1 MHNYFYVKF
10 NPVAFSLFGWPVH
23 WYGLMYLAGFL
34 TGWWLGRWR
43 AKQPNSGWTVAEI
56 DDLVFY
62 VGLGVILGGRV
73 GYLLFYDLKYVLA
86 EPTLWDTIKHIVAFH
101 KGGMSFHG
109 GLLGVLTALWLFARK
124 YRKGY
129 FQVVDLLALLTPPG
143 LFFGRIGNFING
155 ELWGNITNVPWAM
168 IFPNSGSDVPRHPSP
183 LYEAAL
189 EGIALF
195 AILWW
200 YARKPRPTMA
210 ISGVFAIGYAVFRSL
225 VEFVRM
231 PDKGIDYLLGTSWV
245 TMGML
250 LSLPLF
256 ITGVLLV
263 WLAYRRSG
271 TTVAAG

>member
-1 MHNYFYVKF
+1 MHNYFIVKF
-10 NPVAFSLFGWPVH
+10 DPIAFSLFGWPVH

-43 AKQPNSGWTVAEI
+43 AKQPNSGWTLAEV
-56 DDLVFY
+56 DDLVFFA
-62 VGLGVILGGRV
+62 GLGVILGGRA
-73 GYLLFYDLKYVLA
+73 GYLLFYDLKYVIA
-86 EPTLWDTIKHIVAFH
+86 EPSVWAMLKHIVAFH

-109 GLLGVLTALWLFARK
+109 GLLGVLTSMWFFARK
-124 YRKGY
+124 YRKTY
-129 FQVVDLLALLTPPG
+129 FQVIDLMALLTPLG

-155 ELWGNITNVPWAM
+155 ELWGNVTQVPWAM
-168 IFPNSGSDVPRHPSP
+168 IFPHSNTELPRHPSP

-200 YARKPRPTMA
+200 FARKPRPTMA
-210 ISGVFAIGYAVFRSL
+210 ISGVFAIGYAVFRSA
-225 VEFVRM
+225 VEFVRT
-231 PDKGIDYLLGTSWV
+231 PDKGIDYLLGTEWL

-256 ITGVLLV
+256 ITGLV
-263 WLAYRRSG
+263 FLRLAYNAKAKSIP
-271 TTVAAG
+271 V

>member
-1 MHNYFYVKF
+1 MQNYFIVKF
-10 NPVAFSLFGWPVH
+10 DPVAFSLLGWPVH

-43 AKQPNSGWTVAEI
+43 AKQANSGWTLAEV
-56 DDLVFY
+56 DDIVFY
-62 VGLGVILGGRV
+62 AGLGVILGGRV

-86 EPTLWDTIKHIVAFH
+86 EPSLWAMLKHIVAFH

-109 GLLGVLTALWLFARK
+109 GLLGVLTSMWFFARK
-124 YRKGY
+124 YRKSY
-129 FQVVDLLALLTPPG
+129 FQVVDLLALLTPLG

-155 ELWGNITNVPWAM
+155 ELWGNVTTVSWAM
-168 IFPNSGSDVPRHPSP
+168 IFPNSGTLEPRHPSP

-189 EGIALF
+189 EGLALF

-200 YARKPRPTMA
+200 FARKPRPTMA
-210 ISGVFAIGYAVFRSL
+210 ISGVFAIGYAVFRGA

-231 PDKGIDYLLGTSWV
+231 PDKGIDYLLGTNWL

-250 LSLPLF
+250 LSLPLLV
-256 ITGVLLV
+256 TGLV
-263 WLAYRRSG
+263 FLWFAYKGKAQTATS
-271 TTVAAG
+271 